1 MWPRTV
7 CPWIRTI
14 PPGGSSNADTA
25 LLQSMLNDGV
35 CLLDDRV
42 YTLSD
47 PLLIGAHGVVMRS
60 KNGRLP
66 PRANTPIAD
75 QWGPILRY
83 AGPDQALL
91 VKRGDGKGKY
101 ISGVKV
107 QGFRI
112 EAPNA
117 RQCIDAWG
125 TATSVFEDLALIGPT
140 IVNQGVVMRVRG
152 GIQTTFRNIDFCGMG
167 YPEAI
172 PHGDFSL
179 RAVAGL
185 QCEPGTDENG
195 NMTSP
200 FTGFVADDCYFH
212 QCRAGAINYAGLITF
227 QGQCIFEDNLVGL
240 MLGDTARSMV
250 LGAYWEAN
258 RESLIRIGAGAT
270 LTLVAAEMN
279 NTANAPYFF
288 DGAGF
293 RSISIHGGYTKGPGA
308 LFSPQCVPQGPGSF
322 AAAYGAPLPYQSNVG
337 ALTIVGPDGRGAAY

>member
-1 MWPRTV
+1 LEESIGNMPG
-7 CPWIRTI
+7 WI
-14 PPGGSSNADTA
+14 
-25 LLQSMLNDGV
+25 
-35 CLLDDRV
+35 
-42 YTLSD
+42 
-47 PLLIGAHGVVMRS
+47 
-60 KNGRLP
+60 K
-66 PRANTPIAD
+66 
-75 QWGPILRY
+75 
-83 AGPDQALL
+83 
-91 VKRGDGKGKY
+91 
-101 ISGVKV
+101 
-107 QGFRI
+107 
-112 EAPNA
+112 
-117 RQCIDAWG
+117 
-125 TATSVFEDLALIGPT
+125 
-140 IVNQGVVMRVRG
+140 
-152 GIQTTFRNIDFCGMG
+152 
-167 YPEAI
+167 
-172 PHGDFSL
+172 
-179 RAVAGL
+179 
-185 QCEPGTDENG
+185 PGTDENG